1 MADSVKWIKMTTDLF
16 NNRKI
21 KQIRKMPEGDAIIG
35 VWLQILCLAGE
46 LNNGGLVYFAQDIPY
61 TDEMLAT
68 EFERPINII
77 RLALHTFEVFKMVYL
92 TDDVICVSNWEKYQS
107 TDKLEEIREK
117 NRLRQ
122 QKYRENQK
130 QLLSNVTVA
139 LPVTDSSIS
148 ISSSNYK
155 SNKDLK
161 DIYGEFENVK
171 LSIGEYEKLTE
182 KFPNTYEEMIDNL
195 SVYIKSKGDK
205 YKSHYA
211 TILNWSRMESKKSSN
226 PFKEAYLQ
234 EERNEQKRSNLPN
247 GDNQNSLPRILPP
260 DDRD

>member
-46 LNNGGLVYFAQDIPY
+46 LNNGGLVYFSQDIPY

-77 RLALHTFEVFKMVYL
+77 RLALHTFEAFKMVYL

-130 QLLSNVTVA
+130 QLLGNVTVA

-148 ISSSNYK
+148 ISNSISN

-234 EERNEQKRSNLPN
+234 EERNEQKGNNLPN

-260 DDRD
+260 DE